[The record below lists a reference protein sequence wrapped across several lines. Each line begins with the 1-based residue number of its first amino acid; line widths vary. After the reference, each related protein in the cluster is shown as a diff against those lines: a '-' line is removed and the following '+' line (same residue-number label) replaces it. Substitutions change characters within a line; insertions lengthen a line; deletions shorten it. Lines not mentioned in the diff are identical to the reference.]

1 MRPSLRFNLAI
12 PKLWAI
18 CQETSTQS
26 KRPRGLQESR
36 CVCKPQAGPR
46 LYLSLV
52 ATRGH
57 PKPAHLQA
65 CGQGKR
71 GGEESVFTNLIY
83 QSFKKKKNLYWIIC
97 SDAPRL
103 GNRDTVRSLTSVS

>member
-1 MRPSLRFNLAI
+1 MTWKPGTREPTHGVGMRPFLRCNLAI

-26 KRPRGLQESR
+26 EGACENPGVS
-36 CVCKPQAGPR
+36 ASPR
-46 LYLSLV
+46 LAPRRYLSLV

-71 GGEESVFTNLIY
+71 GGEESGFYESNL
-83 QSFKKKKNLYWIIC
+83 SEF
-97 SDAPRL
+97 
-103 GNRDTVRSLTSVS
+103 